1 MVYCFIFDHTG
12 YTIRYEVAGMNET
25 YHSRYIQLGLN
36 IAYYRKLR
44 GMTQMQL
51 AEAVSL
57 SRTHISNIEA
67 PNMRCA
73 LSLDK
78 LFEIADALETDAAKL
93 LECRE

>member
-1 MVYCFIFDHTG
+1 MT
-12 YTIRYEVAGMNET
+12 YEVADMKEK
-25 YHSRYIQLGLN
+25 HRIRYVQLGLN

-67 PNMRCA
+67 PNMHCA

-78 LFEIADALETDAAKL
+78 LFEISDALEVDAAKL